1 MAKII
6 VIVDGGLVQSVIA
19 DEPGVKALI
28 IDCDERDD
36 ERIENFVDCDNRTI
50 EGYGCEES
58 VHVDSAMVNE
68 NFRRNDDLSGG

>member
-19 DEPGVKALI
+19 DEPGVKVLI

-36 ERIENFVDCDNRTI
+36 ERNQEYVDC
-50 EGYGCEES
+50 EGQKVIGCGCNEHIS
-58 VHVDSAMVNE
+58 VNTKMVNE
-68 NFRRNDDLSGG
+68 NFRRNDDVSGG